1 MRHTLLL
8 RNTLSSGK
16 LRSRPVGYAG
26 ANAAGGGVNGS
37 RLRPCSIHLR
47 HDHLCRSCHVAELL
61 DAQQPLRDPCRI
73 SRRKCRSQPRGRRGC
88 SGASGGPR
96 SCRCAVL
103 LLVPRG
109 FHCPNRAVATRGSR
123 RVRRLLLDMLQSI
136 PPLRLWAASSWCEA
150 RRCRYRE
157 SVQVGKICRASS
169 QLHCFQR
176 ASENCLPTYLA
187 LRTFSTRGT
196 LIWES

>member
-73 SRRKCRSQPRGRRGC
+73 SRRKCRSEPRGRRAC
-88 SGASGGPR
+88 SGAFPALEAVHVR
-96 SCRCAVL
+96 YYCSCRAVS
-103 LLVPRG
+103 
-109 FHCPNRAVATRGSR
+109 VA
-123 RVRRLLLDMLQSI
+123 QI
-136 PPLRLWAASSWCEA
+136 
-150 RRCRYRE
+150 
-157 SVQVGKICRASS
+157 VQVQRGDPGACGVCFWICCSPSPHFACGQPHRGARPAGAGTVRA
-169 QLHCFQR
+169 CR
-176 ASENCLPTYLA
+176 
-187 LRTFSTRGT
+187 
-196 LIWES
+196 